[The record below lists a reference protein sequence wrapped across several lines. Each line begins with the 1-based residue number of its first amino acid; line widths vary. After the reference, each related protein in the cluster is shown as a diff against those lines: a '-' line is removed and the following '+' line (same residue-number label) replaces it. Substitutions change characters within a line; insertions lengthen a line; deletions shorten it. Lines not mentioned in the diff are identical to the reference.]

1 MKFRSSMTLFADVS
15 ESGDIFKQA
24 LQKYFNGVPDPLT
37 IERL

>member
-1 MKFRSSMTLFADVS
+1 MTLFAAVS
-15 ESGDIFKQA
+15 PNDDLFEKA